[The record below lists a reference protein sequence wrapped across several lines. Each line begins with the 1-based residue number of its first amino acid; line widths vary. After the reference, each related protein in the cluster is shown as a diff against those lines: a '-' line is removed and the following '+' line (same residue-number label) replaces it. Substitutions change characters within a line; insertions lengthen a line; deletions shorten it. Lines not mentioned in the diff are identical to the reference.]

1 MFELINNLL
10 MQIMFILLPFI
21 ILINMKKTAYDSLRK
36 KMIVIISV
44 PIISSLNV
52 IHSHFLNIGFMNDFR
67 MIPIILIMIF
77 FSPQMGLLFFLLI
90 WGLHVILGGAYN
102 FIDLTVFLIQS
113 IVLFTLLIT
122 KQRVFVDKIIEIPEA
137 IKLFSILFIVRNTA
151 LLILAYDIIKSESIF
166 ELIVYPLTELLLL
179 ISILY
184 LIKEKSRRL
193 EIENEILESEKL
205 KQISQIA
212 ASIAHEIRNP
222 ITVVKGFTQLIQ
234 QGHNRLPSEKIKS
247 YIDLCNSELE
257 RAEYIIKD
265 YLSYSKP
272 NQDVLTKINVN
283 HTIARICSIVSSYS
297 LFNNIHLEN
306 KAPQNNELY
315 IWGYKEKLDQILMN
329 IVKNAIEA
337 CSNIEAAKVEISA
350 EESNGYIQIHVIDNG
365 VGIPTEQITNIGK
378 AYHTTKTTGTGLGMM
393 VCRKLIDQM
402 NGKLDI
408 QSNNGKG
415 THIQIH
421 LPAMN

>member
-1 MFELINNLL
+1 MFELFNILI

-21 ILINMKKTAYDSLRK
+21 FIINMKSSVVESLRK
-36 KMIVIISV
+36 KMLVIVSV
-44 PIISSLNV
+44 PIITCLNV
-52 IHSHFLNIGFMNDFR
+52 IHSHYLNAGFMNDFR
-67 MIPIILIMIF
+67 MLPIVLIMIF
-77 FSPQMGLLFFLLI
+77 FSPHMGLLFFLLI
-90 WGLHVILGGAYN
+90 WGLHVILGGGHN
-102 FIDLTVFLIQS
+102 LTDLTVFLIQAVAMYS
-113 IVLFTLLIT
+113 ILVM
-122 KQRVFVDKIIEIPEA
+122 KQRVFVSRKIEISEG
-137 IKLFSILFIVRNTA
+137 IKLFLILILIRYAA
-151 LLILAYDIIKSESIF
+151 LLAFAYDIIKTGTLF
-166 ELIVYPLTELLLL
+166 NLIVYPFVELLLF
-179 ISILY
+179 IGILY
-184 LIKEKSRRL
+184 LIKEKGRRL
-193 EIENEILESEKL
+193 EIEKDVLESEKL

-272 NQDVLTKINVN
+272 NQDVLGKINVN
-283 HTIARICSIVSSYS
+283 DTIRRICTIVSSYS
-297 LFNNIHLEN
+297 LFNNISLEN
-306 KAPQNNELY
+306 KNDENTELY

-337 CSNIEAAKVEISA
+337 CSNIESAKVTISA
-350 EESNGYIQIHVIDNG
+350 EEINGYVQINVIDNG
-365 VGIPTEQITNIGK
+365 IGIPNEQLTNIGK

-402 NGKLDI
+402 NGKLNI
-408 QSNNGKG
+408 QSSKGKG
-415 THIQIH
+415 THIKIQ
-421 LPAMN
+421 LPATN